1 MKKQISLLFVVV
13 LLGSGSVAWTQ
24 ASRGV
29 LTLLEGQQ
37 GRQAIQKVITS
48 NPAAKAF
55 VAEVLGV
62 KASRLTAMDA
72 EVLQSLLIQRLEG
85 NSADQVALQARALEF
100 FESSVTSEQLGHTD
114 MVTEHTGGVADRIQS
129 QTENRIDFS
138 EFTRTSHELEGPIQD
153 LVQNGDLSAV
163 EAGEAQAAIL
173 TTDIEGADVN
183 RCFETWQKPENK
195 ALLARTYVEGANAL
209 RQGGA
214 NAALDAISS
223 AIVRER
229 GVSFVEA
236 RNRACALAGANPAV
250 QCNVY
255 GQPVLEA
262 CLN

>member
-24 ASRGV
+24 ASRGA

-72 EVLQSLLIQRLEG
+72 
-85 NSADQVALQARALEF
+85 EF

-163 EAGEAQAAIL
+163 EAG
-173 TTDIEGADVN
+173 
-183 RCFETWQKPENK
+183 
-195 ALLARTYVEGANAL
+195 
-209 RQGGA
+209 
-214 NAALDAISS
+214 
-223 AIVRER
+223 
-229 GVSFVEA
+229 
-236 RNRACALAGANPAV
+236 
-250 QCNVY
+250 
-255 GQPVLEA
+255 
-262 CLN
+262 